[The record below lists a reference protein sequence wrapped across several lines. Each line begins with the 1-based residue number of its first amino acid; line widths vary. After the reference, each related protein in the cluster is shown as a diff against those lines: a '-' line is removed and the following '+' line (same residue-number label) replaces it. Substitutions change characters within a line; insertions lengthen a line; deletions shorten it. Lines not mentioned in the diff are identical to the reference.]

1 MYTPSR
7 TDLFAT
13 LPDPGMP
20 WGRFAFSYVTHCAI
34 LFGLLTIGL
43 MHPLG
48 LDQPIRDYH
57 FIRLVETP
65 PIENHQPAPVRFQP
79 SHVEVA
85 EAPGLV
91 LHPSEEPRQPT
102 AKTQAVA
109 PPKVEIATTQPL
121 DLPPSAVS
129 LPRQLVKT
137 DVFST
142 GSSAVPTLS
151 HAPRQLQTGGFG
163 DPNGVPANENKNRA
177 VNIASSGAFDLPVG
191 EGHGNGAGGKAGIK
205 GVVASAGF
213 GSGTAIADV
222 TRRSTGAS
230 VRQGSFGDIQPASL
244 TQVHNVPSINAG
256 TVPAEVI
263 FKPAPVYTDEARR
276 LRIEGEVLVEVRF
289 GSSGQIQILRVVRGL
304 GHGLDESAVKAAE
317 KVRFKP
323 AQRNGEATDTTA
335 VLHILFQLA

>member
-7 TDLFAT
+7 TDWFST

-20 WGRFAFSYVTHCAI
+20 WGRFAFSYVTHCVV
-34 LFGLLTIGL
+34 LFGLLAIGL

-48 LDQPIRDYH
+48 LDQPLRDYH

-65 PIENHQPAPVRFQP
+65 PIENHQPAPVRFLP
-79 SHVEVA
+79 SRVEVA
-85 EAPGLV
+85 ETPSLV
-91 LHPSEEPRQPT
+91 LHPSEEPRQP
-102 AKTQAVA
+102 AKPQAIV
-109 PPKVEIATTQPL
+109 PPKVEIAATEPL
-121 DLPPSAVS
+121 SLPPAAAS

-151 HAPRQLQTGGFG
+151 HTPPQVQTGGFG

-177 VNIASSGAFDLPVG
+177 VNIAAAGSFDLPVG
-191 EGHGNGAGGKAGIK
+191 EGYGNGTGGKAGVK

-222 TRRSTGAS
+222 TRRLNGTS
-230 VRQGSFGDIQPASL
+230 VRQGGFGDIQPTSL
-244 TQVHNVPSINAG
+244 TPTHNPPPTNASS
-256 TVPAEVI
+256 VPAEVI
-263 FKPAPVYTDEARR
+263 FKPVPVYTDEARK
-276 LRIEGEVLVEVRF
+276 LRIEGEVLVEVKLE
-289 GSSGQIQILRVVRGL
+289 SSGQIQILRVVRGL

-323 AQRNGEATDTTA
+323 ARRNGEATDTTA